1 MVSVC
6 LRTYLLPLNDS
17 ALFTRNL
24 GKDKKKST
32 SLSHHLQKRCTEK
45 QIKMRYCSTSSLL
58 TDLSKKEE
66 SIIFPQG
73 PISTCVAII
82 QII

>member
-24 GKDKKKST
+24 GKVKKKKYFLVT
-32 SLSHHLQKRCTEK
+32 SLTKEMHRKTNQDEVLFYLQSSH
-45 QIKMRYCSTSSLL
+45 
-58 TDLSKKEE
+58 
-66 SIIFPQG
+66 
-73 PISTCVAII
+73 
-82 QII
+82 

>member
-24 GKDKKKST
+24 GKDKKKKVLPCHIT
-32 SLSHHLQKRCTEK
+32 YKRDAQKNKSR
-45 QIKMRYCSTSSLL
+45 
-58 TDLSKKEE
+58 
-66 SIIFPQG
+66 
-73 PISTCVAII
+73 
-82 QII
+82 

>member
-24 GKDKKKST
+24 AKVKKKKVLVT
-32 SLSHHLQKRCTEK
+32 SLTKEMHRKTNQDEVLFYLQSSH
-45 QIKMRYCSTSSLL
+45 
-58 TDLSKKEE
+58 
-66 SIIFPQG
+66 
-73 PISTCVAII
+73 
-82 QII
+82 